1 MITSTTI
8 LLLISDHKLEANVNS
23 FFLSRKL
30 NNHYHKNFP
39 YPLLQS
45 KSMDWFL
52 YDTNLSYESV
62 RCAFNAVASGV
73 FGSRSG
79 DAGTFLKKKGI

>member
-1 MITSTTI
+1 
-8 LLLISDHKLEANVNS
+8 
-23 FFLSRKL
+23 
-30 NNHYHKNFP
+30 
-39 YPLLQS
+39 
-45 KSMDWFL
+45 MDWFL